1 MLHFQLDGYQKKS
14 NKFMLWINYHSSNV
28 PRLGGGFPLI
38 DCFSDLGKSFTYKQK
53 ILGLRNSAAGQAA
66 ALWSIEHTNPNLI
79 SSSRKRFSGNKLN
92 LGLFLLTWTDLSTLG
107 WCREMFN
114 FSLNTLQA
122 SHGLCCD
129 WLVLTEFP
137 IAEKFEKR
145 LQFWH
150 NSNSALTSLS
160 SQ

>member
-1 MLHFQLDGYQKKS
+1 MCPVVWKGVFIWLIVFQILE
-14 NKFMLWINYHSSNV
+14 NHSH
-28 PRLGGGFPLI
+28 R
-38 DCFSDLGKSFTYKQK
+38 YKQK
-53 ILGLRNSAAGQAA
+53 ILGLRNYAGQAA
-66 ALWSIEHTNPNLI
+66 RSIEHTNPNLI

-114 FSLNTLQA
+114 LSLNTLLA
-122 SHGLCCD
+122 SDGLCCD
-129 WLVLTEFP
+129 WFGFAEFT